1 MFTLKNAIALSKRNM
16 FGCKRS
22 QMNLSLAGVVSEI
35 EACQIEVKRHMNR
48 SETFPPKSLD
58 VALELRRS

>member
-1 MFTLKNAIALSKRNM
+1 MSKRNM

-35 EACQIEVKRHMNR
+35 EACQIEVKRHMNC
-48 SETFPPKSLD
+48 SEETKHFHPKAWMLLLSSAE
-58 VALELRRS
+58 VNR